1 MLEFLNKLA
10 DFIKTRPINETI
22 MLGVL
27 LLLCWST
34 YDRRQQAKE
43 SHETFHTVIREHDER
58 EDRQREQLIGL
69 FKDMRTEQKNTTA
82 AVKEVKAETAEVKE
96 ATKAIPVAAAAAA
109 AEKPAEQKPCDVPDK
124 SPGLEF

>member
-10 DFIKTRPINETI
+10 DFIKARPINETI

-43 SHETFHTVIREHDER
+43 SHATFHEVLKERDAREEQRTGQLIDVFNGLT
-58 EDRQREQLIGL
+58 REQR
-69 FKDMRTEQKNTTA
+69 KTTA
-82 AVKEVKAETAEVKE
+82 AVKEVKAETVEVKE
-96 ATKAIPVAAAAAA
+96 ATKAIPTAAAAA
-109 AEKPAEQKPCDVPDK
+109 AEKVIDAKPDK
-124 SPGLEF
+124 PGLENPCD